1 MNCITPATSVPVAAY
16 RFVFAKTLKKDLFYT
31 IFNYASTK

>member
-1 MNCITPATSVPVAAY
+1 MPVAGY
-16 RFVFAKTLKKDLFYT
+16 RVLLAKTLKKDLFYT

>member
-1 MNCITPATSVPVAAY
+1 MPAAAY
-16 RFVFAKTLKKDLFYT
+16 RFVFAKTAKKDLFYT